1 MPGFAN
7 NYQIHGAHGL
17 PAGPGAQPPGT
28 SMAVSQ
34 AGMYLPQSASGPYPQ
49 FNAVNQQSG
58 IAPQAM
64 NNNGSI
70 ANDFAQPSMETP
82 AQYQSSSSQQV
93 SPVQMTETMD
103 GQSTLGSAA
112 NPSFDPSLYD
122 PGDPSLFLDP
132 SVISDLNFG
141 NHYGALEFGMLD
153 QMSSAVLGPDGMD
166 GMNSMGS
173 ISYDGSSGF
182 TPGFGYN
189 QNFQPWNSI
198 PNPGSRHNS
207 MNNNFW
213 GMQSN
218 GMDAFAVGEH
228 SGSLTGA
235 SPHSQNQD
243 YNNTGYQ
250 SSTASP
256 EQQLV
261 QPDQTQQHDLL
272 RQSISQAH
280 QKQQSRKGVFPTDPA
295 QAGLKKRRRDTS
307 EIYESVDAPY
317 PYTQGF
323 HSATAFLQKRYPT
336 TKVLQIAKAL
346 SNVRPSFI
354 SCQKNLTREDLIFTE
369 KCFQRSLVEHEDYL
383 NHYGCPTLICRR
395 TLEVAA
401 VSKEF
406 SLLTNWRRD
415 VLLGKEANL
424 NVNIDSSGSGTQT
437 GTSSKGALT
446 PRVPTTDIDTGRP
459 HGVLLAELLD
469 EDSIVKFYEDYAEI
483 AFGSERDKVVG
494 ETCSLMKYK
503 TKDDPGWG
511 SDERAV
517 DNVKQGKG
525 KQESLMR
532 GEAGMNALGEK
543 DGRIPCGLCWQVKR
557 DMFDIPMFI
566 ILNVSVLFHPRVAMV
581 WTDVVYSSS
590 RSSEKRDGLCRPL
603 PAGRADARH
612 DCTMAG
618 CNDGVLRR
626 CRCGENAAP
635 AIGKTACHGSSARA
649 TPSPRRFV
657 G

>member
-1 MPGFAN
+1 MPNA
-7 NYQIHGAHGL
+7 A
-17 PAGPGAQPPGT
+17 GAQPTGT
-28 SMAVSQ
+28 TGMAVSQ
-34 AGMYLPQSASGPYPQ
+34 PGMYLPQANPGAYPQ
-49 FNAVNQQSG
+49 FNAVAHQGSV
-58 IAPQAM
+58 APQAM
-64 NNNGSI
+64 TNSSVS
-70 ANDFAQPSMETP
+70 NDFAQPNMETP
-82 AQYQSSSSQQV
+82 AQYQTTSSQQV
-93 SPVQMTETMD
+93 SPTQMTENVD
-103 GQSTLGSAA
+103 GQSTLGSAS
-112 NPSFDPSLYD
+112 NPTFDPSLYD

-153 QMSSAVLGPDGMD
+153 QMSSAVLGSADMD
-166 GMNSMGS
+166 GLNSMGS
-173 ISYDGSSGF
+173 MSYDGTPGF
-182 TPGFGYN
+182 TPGYGLN
-189 QNFQPWNSI
+189 QNFQSWNTI
-198 PNPGSRHNS
+198 PNSGSRQNS

-235 SPHSQNQD
+235 SPHSQSQD

-261 QPDQTQQHDLL
+261 RPDENQHNDLL
-272 RQSISQAH
+272 RQSISQAQ
-280 QKQQSRKGVFPTDPA
+280 QKQQTRKGVFPSDPA

-307 EIYESVDAPY
+307 EIYDSVDAPY

-323 HSATAFLQKRYPT
+323 HNATAFLQKRYPT
-336 TKVLQIAKAL
+336 TKTLRIAKAL

-369 KCFQRSLVEHEDYL
+369 KCFQRSLVEHEEYL

-424 NVNIDSSGSGTQT
+424 NVNVDGSGSGTHT
-437 GTSSKGALT
+437 GTSSRGAMT
-446 PRVPTTDIDTGRP
+446 PRVPNTDIDTGRP

-469 EDSIVKFYEDYAEI
+469 EDSIVKFYEDYAEV
-483 AFGSERDKVVG
+483 AFGSERDKIVG

-511 SDERAV
+511 TDERAV
-517 DNVKQGKG
+517 DNAKQGKI

-532 GEAGMNALGEK
+532 GEAGMNALGER

-557 DMFDIPMFI
+557 DVFDMPMFI
-566 ILNVSVLFHPRVAMV
+566 VLNVSCFASLYADNSRLTMNTVPSDHMRCFQASESVPAPAPLGGQCKTRVHEV
-581 WTDVVYSSS
+581 
-590 RSSEKRDGLCRPL
+590 GLQQWRFGAFAAYRELCAHAWQTAL
-603 PAGRADARH
+603 K
-612 DCTMAG
+612 CSAG
-618 CNDGVLRR
+618 CRR
-626 CRCGENAAP
+626 LAP
-635 AIGKTACHGSSARA
+635 
-649 TPSPRRFV
+649 
-657 G
+657 